1 MIDISKEP
9 ISFNHYTFKYNDGKQ
24 LIKGN
29 KEFYILG
36 NSTYIYKFN
45 SDFDYVSTYST
56 VDKIDFDYICPFGNQ
71 FVIFD
76 NDNFMRLCELKEI
89 KKENRINMVLR
100 VKCGK
105 DNINFCYN
113 SMDKFLF
120 SASQDNTVYFI
131 NIEKLKDLEWER
143 NKMNEE
149 DALSA
154 AMLLELGK
162 KKGKGK
168 GKGAKGKGGDKKEK
182 LPKIKK
188 KK

>member
-1 MIDISKEP
+1 MENGHSMYHFNLDCIITKIESVEKKTGKNLIFLCDEPYKLVIDISKEP
-9 ISFNHYTFKYNDGKQ
+9 ISFNYYTFNNKQ
-24 LIKGN
+24 IIKGN
-29 KEFYILG
+29 KEFYLLV
-36 NSTYIYKFN
+36 NSIYKFN
-45 SDFDYVSTYST
+45 KEFDYINTYST
-56 VDKIDFDYICPFGNQ
+56 IEKIDFDYMIPFNNQ
-71 FVIFD
+71 FIIFD

-143 NKMNEE
+143 NKMYEE
-149 DALSA
+149 DV
-154 AMLLELGK
+154 
-162 KKGKGK
+162 
-168 GKGAKGKGGDKKEK
+168 
-182 LPKIKK
+182 
-188 KK
+188 

>member
-1 MIDISKEP
+1 
-9 ISFNHYTFKYNDGKQ
+9 
-24 LIKGN
+24 
-29 KEFYILG
+29 
-36 NSTYIYKFN
+36 
-45 SDFDYVSTYST
+45 
-56 VDKIDFDYICPFGNQ
+56 
-71 FVIFD
+71 
-76 NDNFMRLCELKEI
+76 MRLCELKEI

-162 KKGKGK
+162 KKEKEREK
-168 GKGAKGKGGDKKEK
+168 VLKEK
-182 LPKIKK
+182 EGKK
-188 KK
+188 RKNYQKLKRKNKYYLNVFLIFFMKNYL

>member
-1 MIDISKEP
+1 MIP
-9 ISFNHYTFKYNDGKQ
+9 FN
-24 LIKGN
+24 
-29 KEFYILG
+29 
-36 NSTYIYKFN
+36 
-45 SDFDYVSTYST
+45 
-56 VDKIDFDYICPFGNQ
+56 NQ
-71 FVIFD
+71 FIIFD

-162 KKGKGK
+162 KKEKEREK
-168 GKGAKGKGGDKKEK
+168 VLKEK
-182 LPKIKK
+182 EGKK
-188 KK
+188 RKNYQKLKRKNKYYLNVFLIFFMKNYL